1 MMKLLVTIP
10 DGVFKNDFL
19 TPETKAL
26 LEENFEVIY
35 NTLGRNYTPE
45 EMFEAASDVDI
56 VLTCWGTPTFIGGP
70 IENNKSI
77 KLIAHTAGSVA
88 NLVDEAVYNHGIRV
102 ISGNRYF
109 AESVAEGTI
118 AYMMS
123 CLRRIPDDIRDM
135 RNGLVWKNESPIVTG
150 GLLDRDIGIVGFG
163 MISRYLV
170 EMLKPF
176 RTKIKIYSA
185 HPIDPEFLREYGATQ
200 VSLEEAFS
208 CSIVSLHSALTDR
221 TRGMIGREHLEL
233 IPEGGIFI
241 NTARG
246 AIVRE
251 MELIEVLK
259 ERNIFALLDVY
270 EVEPL
275 SLESELRSLPNV
287 YPLPHRA
294 GPTNDRRPYIGRK
307 VVEDVIRFKNGEP
320 LLCEISAEYAK
331 RMTKH

>member
-1 MMKLLVTIP
+1 MKILVTMP
-10 DGVFKNDFL
+10 DGVFKEEFL
-19 TPETKAL
+19 TTETKAL

-35 NTLGRNYTPE
+35 NEIGRNYTSE

-102 ISGNRYF
+102 ISGNQYF

-118 AYMMS
+118 AYMLS
-123 CLRRIPDDIRDM
+123 SLRRIPDDVYDM
-135 RNGLVWKNESPIVTG
+135 RHGMLWKTDSPRVTA

-163 MISRYLV
+163 MIARKLV

-176 RTKIKIYSA
+176 RANIKIYSA
-185 HPIDPEFLREYGATQ
+185 YPIEPEFLKEHGASQ
-200 VSLEEAFS
+200 VSLQEAFS
-208 CSIVSLHSALTDR
+208 CSIVSLHSALTDA

-251 MELIEVLK
+251 GELIEVLK
-259 ERNIFALLDVY
+259 NRNIFALLDVY

-275 SLESELRSLPNV
+275 PLQSELRSLSNV
-287 YPLPHRA
+287 YPLPHRG
-294 GPTNDRRPYIGRK
+294 GPTNDRRPYIGK
-307 VVEDVIRFKNGEP
+307 KIVEDLIRFKKGEP

-331 RMTKH
+331 RMTKQ

>member
-1 MMKLLVTIP
+1 MKILITIP
-10 DGVFKNDFL
+10 DGVVKDEFL
-19 TPETKAL
+19 THETKEL
-26 LEENFEVIY
+26 LEEKFEVIY
-35 NTLGRNYTPE
+35 NTIGRNYTSE
-45 EMFEAASDVDI
+45 EMYEAASDVDI
-56 VLTCWGTPTFIGGP
+56 VLTGWGTPTFIGGP

-123 CLRRIPDDIRDM
+123 SLRRIPDDVYDM
-135 RNGLVWKNESPIVTG
+135 RHGLLWKTESPIVTG
-150 GLLDRDIGIVGFG
+150 GILDRDIGIVGFG

-176 RTKIKIYSA
+176 RTNIKIYSSY
-185 HPIDPEFLREYGATQ
+185 PIDPEFLKENGASQ

-208 CSIVSLHSALTDR
+208 CSIVSLHSSLSDR

-233 IPEGGIFI
+233 IPDGGIFI
-241 NTARG
+241 NTSRG

-251 MELIEVLK
+251 GELIEVLK

-270 EVEPL
+270 EIEPL
-275 SLESELRSLPNV
+275 PLDSELRSLPNV
-287 YPLPHRA
+287 YPLPHRG
-294 GPTNDRRPYIGRK
+294 GPTNDRRPYIGK
-307 VVEDVIRFKNGEP
+307 KIVEDLIRFKKGES
-320 LLCEISAEYAK
+320 LLCEITAEYAK
-331 RMTKH
+331 RMTKQ